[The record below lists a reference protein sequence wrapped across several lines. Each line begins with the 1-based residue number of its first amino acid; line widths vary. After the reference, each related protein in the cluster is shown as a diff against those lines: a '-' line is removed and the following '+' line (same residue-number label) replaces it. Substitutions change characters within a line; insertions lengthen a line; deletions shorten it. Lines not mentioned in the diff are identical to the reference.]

1 MPTFLTGK
9 IYVQRSLF
17 VESAYLLQCAFKFLR
32 NWNAKL
38 LYQIKIQRT
47 LYNLSCLVATN
58 VTKKEMARFA

>member
-47 LYNLSCLVATN
+47 LYAIFRAWWQQMLPKS
-58 VTKKEMARFA
+58 K